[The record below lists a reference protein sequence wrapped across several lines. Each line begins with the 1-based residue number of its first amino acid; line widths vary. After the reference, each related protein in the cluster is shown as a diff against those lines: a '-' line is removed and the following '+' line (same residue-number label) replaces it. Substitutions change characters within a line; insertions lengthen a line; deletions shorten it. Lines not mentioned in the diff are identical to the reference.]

1 MELLRVLYDALK
13 GVVQRPGMVWGCSE
27 GAVEE
32 EVVLKLDVVEVVV
45 DQVEL
50 VELPCGVGFGV

>member
-1 MELLRVLYDALK
+1 MLVT
-13 GVVQRPGMVWGCSE
+13 
-27 GAVEE
+27 VEE

-50 VELPCGVGFGV
+50 VELRVLLMVSVVTV

>member
-1 MELLRVLYDALK
+1 
-13 GVVQRPGMVWGCSE
+13 MVWGCSE